1 MICVFC
7 NLLAADATPM
17 YNSSILE
24 DMVLEENA
32 KLISSTFLQWKEL
45 CEALILL
52 KVCSSIL
59 IPDHLSIAYNSVCIY
74 FLAVGF

>member
-1 MICVFC
+1 
-7 NLLAADATPM
+7 M

-32 KLISSTFLQWKEL
+32 KFISSIFLEWKEL
-45 CEALILL
+45 SEALILL

-59 IPDHLSIAYNSVCIY
+59 NPDYLPIAHNSVCI
-74 FLAVGF
+74 